1 MVGLGANAAE
11 DAVYPLAMADA
22 DGDAFDGATDY
33 VLRFAADELPPVDA
47 FWSLTMYDGEGFQIP
62 NALDRFAIGDRDA
75 LQYGPDGSLELYLQ
89 HSSPGA
95 ERESN
100 WLPSAPGPLGLTL
113 RLYAPQ
119 RPVLDGT
126 WNPPPVHKA

>member
-1 MVGLGANAAE
+1 VGLGANAAE

-22 DGDAFDGATDY
+22 DGDAFDGSRDY

-62 NALDRFAIGDRDA
+62 NPLDRFAIGDRDP
-75 LQYGPDGSLELYLQ
+75 LKYGSDGSLELYLQ
-89 HSSPGA
+89 QSSPGA
-95 ERESN
+95 ERDSN
-100 WLPSAPGPLGLTL
+100 WLPSGPGALGLTL

-126 WNPPPVHKA
+126 WNPPAVHKA